1 MDLLDPADVE
11 RVVSW
16 VIRNEFRRVALQ
28 FPDELLAAAPAAFVR
43 LKQELPGRN
52 IFLLGDSQYGSG
64 SIDEVGAQHYG
75 ADCIVKLGPSDQQ
88 HGGSM
93 PVLFVFG
100 KAKLEG
106 VIGSGTVAS
115 LASDLFEHFNC
126 SEGPVSLVLF
136 CDATLQHLIGSLVD
150 SFRQAL
156 LDTGRHK
163 AMNIFVASPDL
174 ELSRDAKVL
183 ARRRDWRFGVLPSEA
198 WWSILGPVVAAALAR
213 PEPWRVC
220 GRGVHSASLSSEEQD
235 VCIRAPTNCGILTVG
250 VMDPA
255 LERRLLLRHGHAHPV
270 WRLEQ
275 GGAGAVT
282 RLSSDQ
288 ILLQRYR
295 FVELAKSAAVFG
307 LLLCST
313 GALQGQAVADRLEV
327 LLRRAGR
334 RVYRFL
340 IGRPSTEK
348 LGNFPEVEC
357 YVSLASSEHF
367 PFNSRDFHVPI
378 ASPYEVEVALG
389 SREWSGDYIADLEEL
404 LAAPLPIGSTSEEL
418 VAVQSLGA
426 KGQVRCFSNDTSLA
440 RPGAGSKPRTNF
452 FTVEPRPPAMVE
464 AGLHGVPSHY
474 VSEPESAAAATVSAA
489 AAA

>member
-1 MDLLDPADVE
+1 MDLLDAADVE
-11 RVVSW
+11 RIVSW
-16 VIRNEFRRVALQ
+16 VEGNDFRRVALQ
-28 FPDELLAAAPAAFVR
+28 FPDELLATSPATFVQ
-43 LKQELPGRN
+43 LKQELPGRT
-52 IFLLGDSQYGSG
+52 IFVLGDSQYGSG
-64 SIDEVGAQHYG
+64 SVDEVGAQHYG
-75 ADCIVKLGPSDQQ
+75 ADCIVKFGPSDQQ

-115 LASDLFEHFNC
+115 LAADLRAHFGC
-126 SEGPVSLVLF
+126 SEGETSLVLF
-136 CDATLQHLIGSLVD
+136 CDAALHHLVD
-150 SFRQAL
+150 SLANSLREAL
-156 LDTGRHK
+156 VNLGREG
-163 AMNIFVASPDL
+163 AVIIFVAAPDV
-174 ELSRDAKVL
+174 ELTRDAKVL

-198 WWSILGPVVAAALAR
+198 WWSVLGPVVAAAFAR

-220 GRGVHSASLSSEEQD
+220 GRGVRGASSSSEGQD
-235 VCIRAPTNCGILTVG
+235 VCFRAPANCGILTIG
-250 VMDPA
+250 VTDSG

-270 WRLEQ
+270 WRMER
-275 GGAGAVT
+275 GGTGPVT
-282 RLSSDQ
+282 RMFSDQ

-340 IGRPSTEK
+340 IGRPSTDK

-357 YVSLASSEHF
+357 FVSLASSEHF

-389 SREWSGDYIADLEEL
+389 AREWSGDYIADLEEL
-404 LAAPLPIGSTSEEL
+404 LAAPLPVGSASEEL
-418 VAVQSLGA
+418 LAVQSLGA
-426 KGQVRCFSNDTSLA
+426 KAQVRCFSNATDFARPATGSSQPETSL
-440 RPGAGSKPRTNF
+440 SS
-452 FTVEPRPPAMVE
+452 VEPRPPAMVQP
-464 AGLHGVPSHY
+464 GLHGVASLY
-474 VSEPESAAAATVSAA
+474 ASEPESAAATALS
-489 AAA
+489 

>member
-1 MDLLDPADVE
+1 
-11 RVVSW
+11 
-16 VIRNEFRRVALQ
+16 
-28 FPDELLAAAPAAFVR
+28 
-43 LKQELPGRN
+43 
-52 IFLLGDSQYGSG
+52 
-64 SIDEVGAQHYG
+64 
-75 ADCIVKLGPSDQQ
+75 
-88 HGGSM
+88 M

-115 LASDLFEHFNC
+115 LASDLFEHFGC

-136 CDATLQHLIGSLVD
+136 CDTALQHLVNSLVD
-150 SFRQAL
+150 SFQEAL
-156 LDTGRHK
+156 LDIGRSG
-163 AMNIFVASPDL
+163 AMKICVAAPDL

-183 ARRRDWRFGVLPSEA
+183 ARRRDWRFGVMPSGA

-220 GRGVHSASLSSEEQD
+220 GRGVCGALPRSEGRD
-235 VCIRAPTNCGILTVG
+235 VCFREPANCGILTVG
-250 VMDPA
+250 VSDPA

-275 GGAGAVT
+275 GGTGAVT

-327 LLRRAGR
+327 LLRRSGR

-340 IGRPSTEK
+340 IGRPSTDK

-389 SREWSGDYIADLEEL
+389 AREWSGDYIADLEEL
-404 LAAPLPIGSTSEEL
+404 LAAPLPMGSVSEEL
-418 VAVQSLGA
+418 DAVQSLGA
-426 KGQVRCFSNDTSLA
+426 KAQVRCFSNETGLA
-440 RPGAGSKPRTNF
+440 RLEAGSKPQTNF
-452 FTVEPRPPAMVE
+452 FTVEARPPAM
-464 AGLHGVPSHY
+464 AKPGLHGVASHY
-474 VSEPESAAAATVSAA
+474 VSEPEAA
-489 AAA
+489 AAAVSAATAA